1 MNTKIKDMMPSE
13 ATQRLRQ
20 IVVEGYHH
28 LNRYQLPGNLGEMV
42 ERLKAD
48 LLKYMPGVT
57 IETIDEA
64 VTHEILHDEKLAKTP
79 SLFSAVYVFQAVGK
93 HYTKPAETRDMDKDE
108 LWQWKERLR
117 WLEDKGLGNS
127 PKAEECRW
135 WIGKITKG
143 DDEGET
149 ISLLDTCAS
158 MLAKMDAADKAGIP
172 VAKHAEFKGV
182 VVELP
187 AFNSRREY
195 GYLVMR
201 KQLSPDSASHFFSKA
216 IQAVNDDR
224 LATHH
229 HRLEKS
235 AAATDPDVLAK
246 CQRLAVLDWLR
257 ACNTRNTTPSAI
269 LTPLAEELSY
279 FQFRRTR

>member
-1 MNTKIKDMMPSE
+1 MNTKLKDLNPSE
-13 ATQRLRQ
+13 ATQRLQQ

-28 LNRYQLPGNLGEMV
+28 LNRYQLPDNLGEMV

-57 IETIDEA
+57 LETIDEA

-93 HYTKPAETRDMDKDE
+93 HYTKPAEARDMDKDE

-117 WLEDKGLGNS
+117 WLEGKGLGNS
-127 PKAEECRW
+127 SKAEECRW

-143 DDEGET
+143 DTEQDT

-158 MLAKMDAADKAGIP
+158 MLAKMDAAEADGQTVVNK
-172 VAKHAEFKGV
+172 AEFNGV

-187 AFNSRREY
+187 AFNPIREY
-195 GYLVMR
+195 DYLVMR
-201 KQLSPDSASHFFSKA
+201 GQLAVDAWTHHFA
-216 IQAVNDDR
+216 DALLAVNTERMDS
-224 LATHH
+224 HH
-229 HRLEKS
+229 HRLTKEE
-235 AAATDPDVLAK
+235 AAKNPDVLA
-246 CQRLAVLDWLR
+246 QARRLAVLDWLQS
-257 ACNTRNTTPSAI
+257 CNTRGVAPSAI
-269 LTPLAEELSY
+269 LAPLVNEAQYTQL
-279 FQFRRTR
+279 RRTV

>member
-1 MNTKIKDMMPSE
+1 MNTKLKDLNPSE
-13 ATQRLRQ
+13 ATQRLQQ

-28 LNRYQLPGNLGEMV
+28 LNRYQLPDNLGDMV
-42 ERLKAD
+42 GRLKND

-57 IETIDEA
+57 IDTIDEA

-93 HYTKPAETRDMDKDE
+93 HYTNPAETRDMDKDE
-108 LWQWKERLR
+108 LWKWKDLLR
-117 WLEDKGLGNS
+117 WLEGKGLGNS
-127 PKAEECRW
+127 PKADECRW
-135 WIGKITKG
+135 WIDKITKG
-143 DDEGET
+143 DTEQDT

-158 MLAKMDAADKAGIP
+158 MLARMDEAEANGRA
-172 VAKHAEFKGV
+172 VAKKGEFKGV

-201 KQLSPDSASHFFSKA
+201 KQLAPDAASQFFSKA

-224 LATHH
+224 MATHH

-235 AAATDPDVLAK
+235 AASTDPDVLAK

-257 ACNTRNTTPSAI
+257 ACNTSNTTPSAI
-269 LTPLAEELSY
+269 LIPLAEETSY
-279 FQFRRTR
+279 QNLRRTR

>member
-1 MNTKIKDMMPSE
+1 MNTKLKDLNPSE

-28 LNRYQLPGNLGEMV
+28 LNRYQLPDNLGDMV
-42 ERLKAD
+42 GRLKND

-108 LWQWKERLR
+108 LWQWKDRLR
-117 WLEDKGLGNS
+117 WLEGKGLGNS
-127 PKAEECRW
+127 PKADECRW
-135 WIGKITKG
+135 WIDKITKG
-143 DDEGET
+143 DTEQDT

-158 MLAKMDAADKAGIP
+158 MLAKMDEADKAGIA

-187 AFNSRREY
+187 AFNARREY

-201 KQLSPDSASHFFSKA
+201 NQLTTDAAAHFFTA
-216 IQAVNDDR
+216 AVQAVNAER
-224 LATHH
+224 LDSHH
-229 HRLEKS
+229 NRLTKDEAVK
-235 AAATDPDVLAK
+235 DPDVLAK

-279 FQFRRTR
+279 FDFRRTR

>member
-1 MNTKIKDMMPSE
+1 MNTKLKDLNPSE

-28 LNRYQLPGNLGEMV
+28 LNRYQLPDNLGDMV
-42 ERLKAD
+42 GRLKND

-108 LWQWKERLR
+108 LWQWKDRLR
-117 WLEDKGLGNS
+117 WLEGKGLGNS
-127 PKAEECRW
+127 PKADECRW
-135 WIGKITKG
+135 WIDKITKG
-143 DDEGET
+143 DTEQDT

-158 MLAKMDAADKAGIP
+158 MLAKMDEADKAGIA
-172 VAKHAEFKGV
+172 VAKHAELKGV

-201 KQLSPDSASHFFSKA
+201 KQLAPDAASHFFTEA
-216 IQAVNDDR
+216 VQAVNADR
-224 LATHH
+224 MDSHH
-229 HRLEKS
+229 HRLEK
-235 AAATDPDVLAK
+235 AEAVKDPDVLAK

-279 FQFRRTR
+279 FEFRRTR